1 MSFENRLNRFK
12 KHGYHAHSN
21 PGMHDGYTIWDKG
34 VLRRDRYKAAAIIEG
49 DAQGDMEWAKH
60 RLAIEGKYTDS
71 RGDTQY
77 NDNPNMCAG
86 RAVQLFSDEHLAGD
100 VHRPEAYAAAIE
112 YLQWYQS
119 PFWRDKEQEAAVMRH
134 RVEPMYDSQGKKLKL
149 DETAGHCEFE
159 LVCNNAE
166 AGLREAMRGD
176 NKITPEIT
184 LRGKLPGCQLE
195 YVGKPDYQEGKVELK
210 TQWDSNAHTDSPR
223 ANSLPNE
230 IRENHLTQIAGYN
243 LLSGH
248 VPKIVY
254 ANRLGYRVFEATQ
267 EQLEFGIARI
277 VEACKRRERL
287 LMAHDKIEDVLRLT
301 DPMWSHMF
309 AWRGYSPEIIHQAKQ
324 IWGD

>member
-1 MSFENRLNRFK
+1 
-12 KHGYHAHSN
+12 
-21 PGMHDGYTIWDKG
+21 
-34 VLRRDRYKAAAIIEG
+34 
-49 DAQGDMEWAKH
+49 
-60 RLAIEGKYTDS
+60 
-71 RGDTQY
+71 
-77 NDNPNMCAG
+77 
-86 RAVQLFSDEHLAGD
+86 
-100 VHRPEAYAAAIE
+100 
-112 YLQWYQS
+112 
-119 PFWRDKEQEAAVMRH
+119 
-134 RVEPMYDSQGKKLKL
+134 
-149 DETAGHCEFE
+149 
-159 LVCNNAE
+159 
-166 AGLREAMRGD
+166 
-176 NKITPEIT
+176 
-184 LRGKLPGCQLE
+184 
-195 YVGKPDYQEGKVELK
+195 VELK